1 MTALSPSAYAAQVS
15 LINAWRSAH
24 PAVRSNGVIPITL
37 VVAIVVL
44 LALGATIV
52 IGAVAL
58 CAANG
63 GVLDSVVSLSDWTVK
78 VTCHKLK

>member
-1 MTALSPSAYAAQVS
+1 M
-15 LINAWRSAH
+15 
-24 PAVRSNGVIPITL
+24 IPIIL

>member
-1 MTALSPSAYAAQVS
+1 MTTLTPYAITARQQ
-15 LINAWRSAH
+15 LMNAWGAH
-24 PAVRSNGVIPITL
+24 DPGVRVNNIIPIII

-63 GVLDSVVSLSDWTVK
+63 GVLDSVVNLSQWTVR
-78 VTCHKLK
+78 VTCHKL

>member
-1 MTALSPSAYAAQVS
+1 MTITSPSVRAAQ
-15 LINAWRSAH
+15 LQLLHARRDAH
-24 PAVRSNGVIPITL
+24 PAVRSNGVVPIIL
-37 VVAIVVL
+37 VVAVVVL

-63 GVLDSVVSLSDWTVK
+63 GVLDSGSLSEWTVK
-78 VTCHKLK
+78 VSCHKL

>member
-1 MTALSPSAYAAQVS
+1 MTTLTPHANSARQQ
-15 LINAWRSAH
+15 LMNAWRSH
-24 PAVRSNGVIPITL
+24 DSSIRVNDIIPIIL

-63 GVLDSVVSLSDWTVK
+63 GVLDSVVNLSQWTVR
-78 VTCHKLK
+78 VTCHKL